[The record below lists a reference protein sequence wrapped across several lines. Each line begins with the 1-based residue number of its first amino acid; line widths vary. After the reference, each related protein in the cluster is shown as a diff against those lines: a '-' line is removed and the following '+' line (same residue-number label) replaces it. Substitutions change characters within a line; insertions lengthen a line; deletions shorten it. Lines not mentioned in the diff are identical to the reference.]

1 MIISKIDTYQTPE
14 EIAKK
19 QEIFYQLFEKAK
31 PFYTNKEISKLN
43 KLIEQYMF
51 DIHQIENRAKM
62 RYILSFEGNK
72 SAILKD
78 VEEILNSITLK
89 DFQKEISSYERML
102 PTFGDPHSWFN
113 ISDEQKYIEDY
124 KNFYLFLSQLLQSQI
139 EAFQYYS
146 YPLDEIEEIIE
157 QIASQYY
164 KKPDNF
170 SISKITEIKN
180 LPSINT
186 KKLEKICYPLDKV
199 NSTLWY
205 GFPVGKMK
213 KLKAESDKDAK
224 KGKQASILL
233 LLNFDELDGVR
244 ISRTLTIYDKCV
256 WNGIANLKKEGH
268 NVVTTAQIYE
278 AMGNTSKLNARDKK
292 KILES
297 VKVISR
303 ARVTID
309 NTEEAKLYKYDKVA
323 FDTPLLAAEICTAY
337 ANGNIVDDA
346 IRIIEMPK
354 LFLFAENRAQITQL
368 PLQVLDS
375 PISKTDDNLLLT
387 DYLITRIARM
397 KNSKYIT
404 RTILLDTIHQ
414 KCNVKTSKQ
423 KQRLPEKIERIL
435 KHYKNIGWI
444 KDFKLTNREI
454 EIFTF

>member
-1 MIISKIDTYQTPE
+1 MISVVSDFIKDKHHICVVQAENPDGDSLGAALALEEALSEKDISLYCPVDIPKYLRYFEGWSRVDIEFSYKADAYIIVDTASST
-14 EIAKK
+14 
-19 QEIFYQLFEKAK
+19 L
-31 PFYTNKEISKLN
+31 ISKLLDDAAIRN
-43 KLIEQYMF
+43 CLYSSRVLVIDHHETAPDLDF
-51 DIHQIENRAKM
+51 DH
-62 RYILSFEGNK
+62 
-72 SAILKD
+72 
-78 VEEILNSITLK
+78 
-89 DFQKEISSYERML
+89 
-102 PTFGDPHSWFN
+102 
-113 ISDEQKYIEDY
+113 
-124 KNFYLFLSQLLQSQI
+124 
-139 EAFQYYS
+139 
-146 YPLDEIEEIIE
+146 EEIIE

>member
-1 MIISKIDTYQTPE
+1 M
-14 EIAKK
+14 AKK
-19 QEIFYQLFEKAK
+19 EKVK
-31 PFYTNKEISKLN
+31 KEEVKKESTDNQVNTELEALTKKYNELSAINN
-43 KLIEQYMF
+43 KLQEDNNNLIEKVKLAQAETINYRKRKDEEVSSLLKYANEDLIKELIDLTDNF
-51 DIHQIENRAKM
+51 ERAIKVDENTVSEELKKFLDGFKIMYAS
-62 RYILSFEGNK
+62 LTS
-72 SAILKD
+72 ILKKYG
-78 VEEILNSITLK
+78 VEEISRVGQL
-89 DFQKEISSYERML
+89 F
-102 PTFGDPHSWFN
+102 DPN
-113 ISDEQKYIEDY
+113 QEEA
-124 KNFYLFLSQLLQSQI
+124 LLTDSV
-139 EAFQYYS
+139 EGKAN
-146 YPLDEIEEIIE
+146 EEV
-157 QIASQYY
+157 
-164 KKPDNF
+164 
-170 SISKITEIKN
+170 
-180 LPSINT
+180 
-186 KKLEKICYPLDKV
+186 LEV
-199 NSTLWY
+199 
-205 GFPVGKMK
+205 
-213 KLKAESDKDAK
+213 
-224 KGKQASILL
+224 
-233 LLNFDELDGVR
+233 LLN
-244 ISRTLTIYDKCV
+244 T
-256 WNGIANLKKEGH
+256 
-268 NVVTTAQIYE
+268 
-278 AMGNTSKLNARDKK
+278 RDKK